1 MRVAVVGGGIV
12 GLACAHALAER
23 GMEVVLLEGASS
35 VGGGAS
41 RGNTGWIVPSLSMP
55 LAAPGALATGVRA
68 ALNPRGALV
77 IRPALD
83 SSWLRWLWQFRRSCS
98 AENFRRGV
106 SALLEL
112 NRLTF
117 QQLDA
122 YRADGIE
129 FESHSTGVLV
139 VALEEKGLAWFSMLF
154 DELVRAGF
162 DGVLRPLDGAQAREL
177 EPALSD
183 AVACAL
189 HTSTDRHVQ
198 PQSLMAGLALRLERD
213 GVLVSTQ
220 AAVVGLEPKGR
231 GWQLR
236 TQPAGTVE
244 ADRVVIAAGAATSA
258 LLAPLGVRLPLVGA
272 KGYSVDL
279 VGSGRTPR
287 TALYL
292 SEPKI
297 GLSPFDDGLRIAGV
311 FELPGR
317 SVSVSTRRIEQIVA
331 DTVPFMSSW
340 RPAPGEL
347 RGQGWAGLRPA
358 TPDGLP
364 LLGALP
370 GLPGVIV
377 ASGHGMLGVTLAP
390 ATAVVVA
397 DMLET
402 GTTPSW
408 VEAFRPTRRI

>member
-1 MRVAVVGGGIV
+1 VV
-12 GLACAHALAER
+12 
-23 GMEVVLLEGASS
+23 LEGAGSL
-35 VGGGAS
+35 GAGAS

-55 LAAPGALATGVRA
+55 LAAPGTLATGLRA

-83 SSWLRWLWQFRRSCS
+83 TSWLRWLWQFLRSCTLES
-98 AENFRRGV
+98 FRRGV
-106 SALLEL
+106 AALLEL

-122 YRADGIE
+122 YRSAGIE

-139 VALEEKGLAWFSMLF
+139 VALHEKGLAWFSMLF

-162 DGVLRPLDGAQAREL
+162 DGVLQPLDGAQAREL

-183 AVACAL
+183 SVACAL
-189 HTSTDRHVQ
+189 HTTTDRHVQ
-198 PQSLMAGLALRLERD
+198 PQSLMAGLALHLERHGVSIRRDASVLAITRD
-213 GVLVSTQ
+213 GH
-220 AAVVGLEPKGR
+220 
-231 GWQLR
+231 GWQLQTR
-236 TQPAGTVE
+236 AAGMVQ
-244 ADRVVIAAGAATSA
+244 ADRVVIAAGAATGA
-258 LLAPLGVRLPLVGA
+258 LLAPLGIRLPLAAA

-279 VGSGRTPR
+279 VGTGRAPR

-317 SVSVSTRRIEQIVA
+317 SLTVSTRRVQRLVTDA
-331 DTVPFMSSW
+331 LPYMSGW
-340 RPAPGEL
+340 RPAPGEV
-347 RGQGWAGLRPA
+347 RGQGWAGMRPA

-364 LLGALP
+364 LLGMLP
-370 GLPGVIV
+370 GVPGVIV
-377 ASGHGMLGVTLAP
+377 ATGHGMLGVTLAP

-397 DMLET
+397 DMVEND
-402 GTTPSW
+402 TTPSW
-408 VEAFRPTRRI
+408 VEPFRPTRRM